1 MIQARYFRVLLWLSC
16 VVSGSVLAH
25 AKPESTY
32 AGTIGNEPVELVLI
46 HDHQRDAISG
56 HLFDKGTGRYLT
68 LEETPHQEG
77 DTLLIN
83 LMTNPHMPGAA
94 LLLPGLQSA
103 QKNLDGQHLDLRSRH
118 TQALK
123 LKRVSYFPTD
133 ARESYNGVLLQP
145 YADTDFVFRVHARRA
160 SGVHGGHVS
169 RIDVTR
175 RDGTQVQVLEDL
187 DLVFFG
193 SETLH
198 FADFDGDGIIDFRVT
213 PWMRRHSDGAL
224 VSGDFR
230 YYLYRHDQGGYQR
243 HAALEALGAQGPLRA
258 APNGVIS
265 LRPDSGVDYRAGT
278 IEWRHYRFTTADTL
292 ELERTSQEHF

>member
-1 MIQARYFRVLLWLSC
+1 MIQIRHVRVLVWLSC
-16 VVSGSVLAH
+16 VVSGSALAH
-25 AKPESTY
+25 AKPVSVY

-46 HDHQRDAISG
+46 HDHQRNAISG
-56 HLFDKGTGRYLT
+56 HLFDQNTGRYLS

-77 DTLLIN
+77 DNLLIN
-83 LMTNPHMPGAA
+83 LMTNPRMPGAA
-94 LLLPGLQSA
+94 LLLPGMRSA
-103 QKNLDGQHLDLRSRH
+103 QGNLDGQHIDLQNRH
-118 TQALK
+118 AQALK
-123 LKRVSYFPTD
+123 LKRVGYFPTD
-133 ARESYNGVLLQP
+133 VRESYDGVLLQP

-160 SGVHGGHVS
+160 SGVHGGQVS

-187 DLVFFG
+187 DFVFFG

-213 PWMRRHSDGAL
+213 PRMRRQSDNAL
-224 VSGDFR
+224 VSGNFR
-230 YYLYRHDQGGYQR
+230 YYLYRHDQGGYRR
-243 HAALEALGAQGPLRA
+243 HTALEALGAQGPLRV

-265 LRPDSGVDYRAGT
+265 LRPDKGVDYRAGT

-292 ELERTSQEHF
+292 ELERTSQENF